1 MRGEQEIDGLI
12 AGDDAD
18 REIHRAELV
27 GDAVRAGAHLA
38 AGGAVEPLEWRPGT
52 QTVHHFAALIGRTE
66 HDGAAKARN
75 VMLAEVL
82 AQQDATHGMGN
93 EMDAA
98 FVGALR

>member
-1 MRGEQEIDGLI
+1 MCGEQEVNGLI

-38 AGGAVEPLEWRPGT
+38 AGGTVEPLEWRPGT
-52 QTVHHFAALIGRTE
+52 KTVHHFAALIGRTE
-66 HDGAAKARN
+66 HDGAAKAGN
-75 VMLAEVL
+75 GVFAEVL
-82 AQQDATHGMGN
+82 AQQNATHGVGN
-93 EMDAA
+93 EMDAT